1 MPQIDFRNPAQGDPI
16 ANNLKERL
24 STAFAAPPLQ
34 TQVGSGLDYLTLAAE
49 EAGPTL
55 AKYPE
60 GLGTPGPF
68 EKWVLFE
75 VKSARHI
82 GQSGGAE
89 GGGGGT
95 NVKDTTVAAV
105 ALYLPE
111 SALKSDIEAQY
122 DTNDLGPFGIL
133 SEFTAQ
139 TNSDFLGKVSTGFAG
154 MGDKIDT
161 AIQNS
166 TGVGSLLSNL
176 GSAAVAEAKEVPAGW
191 DAVKNVFTQDIL
203 PALQKSGEFASQAGL
218 AAAIGALGDYGNQ
231 MSGMRV
237 NPRTDI
243 LFNHIGYR
251 SHTFDFMLIPRNEA
265 EAKTIDNIV
274 HMFQY
279 YMLPS
284 YSPNLSAGVSGMLIG
299 FPYEFTI
306 TFWSEGRPNTHHVNK
321 IGRSVL
327 VGASVNH
334 AAAGKNAFFKGSQ
347 GDVYPAATSLSLTF
361 KEVRL
366 LSRES
371 EEISRAG
378 HSVDSTNDPLRA
390 NGMLPGRGYDINNT
404 SAGSRNKPIK
414 S

>member
-1 MPQIDFRNPAQGDPI
+1 MPDSDIDLNFDRVPAGAVPVLP
-16 ANNLKERL
+16 NL
-24 STAFAAPPLQ
+24 A
-34 TQVGSGLDYLTLAAE
+34 GSGVDYMPSPEQYRFDITSAR
-49 EAGPTL
+49 
-55 AKYPE
+55 YPE

-75 VKSARHI
+75 VRSARHV
-82 GQSGGAE
+82 GQSGMAE
-89 GGGGGT
+89 NGGGGA
-95 NVKDTTVAAV
+95 NVKDTTVASV

-122 DTNDLGPFGIL
+122 DTNDLGPYGML

-139 TNSDFLGKVSTGFAG
+139 TNSDFLGRVANQMQELPDNFVKAYKDSTGLVSGAANFASTIASEAG
-154 MGDKIDT
+154 KAGT
-161 AIQNS
+161 AI
-166 TGVGSLLSNL
+166 
-176 GSAAVAEAKEVPAGW
+176 K
-191 DAVKNVFTQDIL
+191 DVFKTDVL
-203 PALQKSGEFASQAGL
+203 PALKNSGEFASQAGL
-218 AAAIGALGDYGNQ
+218 AAAISAFGDFGNQ

-251 SHTFDFMLIPRNEA
+251 THTFDFMLIPRNEA
-265 EAKTIDNIV
+265 EAQTIDTII

-284 YSPNLSAGVSGMLIG
+284 YSPNLGEGVSGMLIG
-299 FPYEFTI
+299 FPYEFVI
-306 TFWSEGRPNTHHVNK
+306 TFWSQGRPNTHHINT

-327 VGASVNH
+327 TGASVNH

-347 GDVYPAATSLSLTF
+347 GDVYPAATGLSLTF

-371 EEISRAG
+371 EEITRAR
-378 HSVDSTNDPLRA
+378 HSKSSSNNPNSGGELIKKIKNSTP
-390 NGMLPGRGYDINNT
+390 T
-404 SAGSRNKPIK
+404 QK
-414 S
+414 